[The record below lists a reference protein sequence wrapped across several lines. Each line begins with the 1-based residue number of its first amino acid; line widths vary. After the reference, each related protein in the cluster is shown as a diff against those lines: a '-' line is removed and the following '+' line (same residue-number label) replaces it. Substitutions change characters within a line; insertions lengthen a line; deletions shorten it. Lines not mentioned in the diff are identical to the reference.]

1 MSEENTQ
8 KRLDEV
14 DKLQLKIAWA
24 ELTNVQLQIRIL
36 RSDLLQ
42 AERLLK
48 EKAEE
53 MQRVRDSIAA
63 KYGVDLSTTTVDDN
77 GNFVPVS
84 PDMRAAVAANTPLRF
99 G

>member
-8 KRLDEV
+8 KRLEEV

-63 KYGVDLSTTTVDDN
+63 KYGVDLNTTTVDDN

-84 PDMRAAVAANTPLRF
+84 PDMRAAVAANTPMRF